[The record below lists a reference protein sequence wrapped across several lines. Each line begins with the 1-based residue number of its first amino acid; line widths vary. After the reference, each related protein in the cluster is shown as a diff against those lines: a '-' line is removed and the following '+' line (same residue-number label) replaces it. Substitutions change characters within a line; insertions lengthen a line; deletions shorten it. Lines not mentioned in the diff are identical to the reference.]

1 MEDHRTAAAA
11 PPPPDRSGVLDEA
24 LDRIHAAGPGRD
36 GRIGGHAPMAVEALV
51 RQGRAGTVHRRL
63 DRCQDL
69 LEGHAHAER
78 RGDRRELALG
88 GPRRTADRARRF
100 ERETAEPLTH
110 RPRRVVAPAA
120 RPVWRAAPPL
130 R

>member
-1 MEDHRTAAAA
+1 MSPPRPRADGGTGEPGSGGNRPRSDRPLPRT
-11 PPPPDRSGVLDEA
+11 
-24 LDRIHAAGPGRD
+24 I
-36 GRIGGHAPMAVEALV
+36 
-51 RQGRAGTVHRRL
+51 
-63 DRCQDL
+63 